1 MEELP
6 DLAFE
11 RIVSYLNLS
20 DRLMARSVS
29 KSWRIRFD
37 FKVKI
42 LCCSDRPIGFIYE
55 NRRWISGAFAKN
67 FISSPRLISFLT
79 TFAPTILSDLKHLRL
94 CTVSLNTKNM
104 PAFIQT
110 LNSLVLLEKLDII
123 SLDYTTILPIALNL
137 KIDFKLNLPML
148 QSILVKNVY
157 GIEKLTLDTPR
168 LKKIKEVNFPEIRQ
182 VKTPSLDIV
191 HAESVE
197 RLASRV
203 LDQFEKCTPMKSLKN
218 LLYLN
223 VGGYYEIGPTF
234 LSDLEHLKELHLTNI
249 NYWDQVSNLFEQKR
263 RYGRTNLKIYRYG
276 YLLDDPE
283 DPSVI
288 RVNNFYFKEAFLHLA
303 EHPTRLADEIP
314 FCQTI
319 SYESIEALAPEVAAN
334 LLSLF
339 TDLCHI
345 RVDRP
350 VADLQHF
357 LNLLKIH
364 DFTRLKFVHD
374 HPPELFE
381 RLHEYC
387 AVQNLDIVNAH
398 PDLRFVFKLKDL
410 ILLDL
415 NCPIDLE
422 FFFQCWKSL
431 PYLSKFYFKFT
442 DQRIRIRFDHS
453 FRTHLNPFK
462 VSVSRWQDGRDP
474 KGIEAPD
481 PNAVIQFIG
490 WKDGLSFIP
499 S

>member
-11 RIVSYLNLS
+11 RIVSYLSLS

-29 KSWRIRFD
+29 RGWRLRFD
-37 FKVKI
+37 FKAKI
-42 LCCSDRPIGFIYE
+42 LCCSDYPIGFIDE
-55 NRRWISGAFAKN
+55 KRRWVSGAFAKN

-79 TFAPTILSDLKHLRL
+79 TFTPTILSDLKHLRL

-148 QSILVKNVY
+148 QSILVKDVG

-168 LKKIKEVNFPEIRQ
+168 LKKIKHVNSPKIRQ
-182 VKTPSLDIV
+182 AKTPSLDLV

-197 RLASRV
+197 RLASNQ
-203 LDQFEKCTPMKSLKN
+203 LESIPMKSFKN

-223 VGGYYEIGPTF
+223 IGGPYKFGPTF
-234 LSDLEHLKELHLTNI
+234 LSNLQQLKELHLNDDVI
-249 NYWDQVSNLFEQKR
+249 DVNYHHKQVSDLFDQKR
-263 RYGRTNLKIYRYG
+263 RYGRTDLKIYRFG
-276 YLLDDPE
+276 YFLDDPE
-283 DPSVI
+283 DPSI
-288 RVNNFYFKEAFLHLA
+288 DRVRNFYFEQTFLHLA
-303 EHPTRLADEIP
+303 EHPTRLADEVP
-314 FCQTI
+314 FCVSVNYQ
-319 SYESIEALAPEVAAN
+319 SIEALAPEVAAN
-334 LLSLF
+334 ILSLF

-345 RVDRP
+345 TVVRP
-350 VADLQHF
+350 VADLQRF
-357 LNLLKIH
+357 LNLLKIL
-364 DFTRLKFVHD
+364 DIMRLKFVGD

-387 AVQNLDIVNAH
+387 AVQKLAIINAH

-410 ILLDL
+410 MLLHL
-415 NCPIDLE
+415 YCPIDLE
-422 FFFQCWKSL
+422 FFFKAWKDL

-442 DQRIRIRFDHS
+442 DKRVEIRLDYPSCTHS
-453 FRTHLNPFK
+453 KPFK
-462 VSVSRWQDGRDP
+462 VSVSKWQYGREDR
-474 KGIEAPD
+474 KWTEAPD

-490 WKDGLSFIP
+490 WEGGLSF
-499 S
+499 